1 MVNKENVK
9 ETVTEKVSELID
21 SLDAEGSLEHF
32 DIKIKHS
39 SGEVYAEKTSKHKF
53 RIKSK

>member
-1 MVNKENVK
+1 MVNKDKVK
-9 ETVTEKVSELID
+9 ETVTKKVSELID

-53 RIKSK
+53 KIKV

>member
-1 MVNKENVK
+1 MVNREKVK

-21 SLDAEGSLEHF
+21 ILDVEGSLEYF

-53 RIKSK
+53 KIKI